1 VRPLKLIVRRQQ
13 AVPSQSPIE
22 PEAPSASFWRLGNR
36 AKFAAILCACA
47 ASLYLVVNY
56 EPQSPPVC
64 DYVQILGTV
73 RCGRAWHPCF
83 MVRYIDTGTRRT
95 VGSFAAKPFEVSYI
109 GPAAMITRRG
119 NWTGAY
125 HFEFRYNCPL
135 PSNQRL
141 ERP

>member
-1 VRPLKLIVRRQQ
+1 MPQ
-13 AVPSQSPIE
+13 QSPIE

-36 AKFAAILCACA
+36 AKFVAVLGTCV
-47 ASLYLVVNY
+47 ASYLLVVNC

-73 RCGRAWHPCF
+73 KCGRAWRPCF
-83 MVRYIDTGTRRT
+83 VVRYTGTGTERK
-95 VGSFAAKPFEVSYI
+95 VGSFAAKPFEVNYV

-125 HFEFRYNCPL
+125 HFEFRYSCPL
-135 PSNQRL
+135 PSNNRS
-141 ERP
+141 RGP